1 MLRLLTVFLLA
12 FLPLIASAQGASPT
26 LERIAESG
34 KFRIGY
40 VPDAA
45 PLSFNDAYGNPVGY
59 SIALCRLIAV
69 SIRDSLGL
77 EKLELEFTPLN
88 SIEERLRAVES
99 GKVDIECGTSTV
111 TLSRRE
117 RVDFT
122 LMTFIT
128 GAAVLSRNE
137 SPIQTIDELSDQVI
151 AAVRGTTTEDVL
163 RQFAAVN
170 RTKLKVHFVDTHD
183 DGMALLNE
191 GKVQGY
197 ASDRAM
203 LLGQIFRFPDMA
215 GDYLLT
221 KRALSFEPYAL
232 MVRRGDTEF
241 RLAADRALAGIFR
254 SAQIRRL
261 YQEWFGRYGEPM
273 SPIVAAMYQFQAVG
287 E

>member
-1 MLRLLTVFLLA
+1 MLRLLSVFLIFCLPVLA
-12 FLPLIASAQGASPT
+12 HAQASSPT

-34 KFRIGY
+34 KLRIGY
-40 VPDAA
+40 VPTAA
-45 PLSFNDAYGNPVGY
+45 PLSFKDPYGNPVGY
-59 SIALCRLIAV
+59 SISLCRLIGKA
-69 SIRDSLGL
+69 IK
-77 EKLELEFTPLN
+77 EHLELEQLDLEFQELV
-88 SIEERLRAVES
+88 SIEDRLRAVES
-99 GKVDIECGTSTV
+99 GKVDIECGATTV
-111 TLSRRE
+111 TLTRRE

-128 GAAVLSRNE
+128 GAALLSRKE
-137 SPIQTIDELSDQVI
+137 APIQTIDELSDQVI

-163 RQFAAVN
+163 RRFASVN
-170 RTKLKVHFVDTHD
+170 KTKLKVRFVDTHD
-183 DGMALLNE
+183 EGMELLNA

-232 MVRRGDTEF
+232 MVARGDTEF
-241 RLAADRALAGIFR
+241 RLVADRALAEVFR
-254 SAQIRRL
+254 SAQIRRV
-261 YQEWFGRYGEPM
+261 YQEWFGRYGEAM